1 MLVKMIDIK
10 GKEVWLNPV
19 YVKAVSAN
27 TRKGYTEVYCSS
39 FGSFGTSTIK
49 VNAPADEV
57 AALSEAMPGAVPYA
71 VLMGEE
77 EEQRKPP
84 AGGGRGGG
92 GIRD

>member
-39 FGSFGTSTIK
+39 FGLFGTSTIK

-57 AALSEAMPGAVPYA
+57 AAALSPRRCRAVPLRGA
-71 VLMGEE
+71 DGRRGRAAEAAS
-77 EEQRKPP
+77 RRRAAA
-84 AGGGRGGG
+84 AG
-92 GIRD
+92 

>member
-57 AALSEAMPGAVPYA
+57 AAALSEAMPGAVPYA

-77 EEQRKPP
+77 EEQRKRQQAAAAAA
-84 AGGGRGGG
+84 AG
-92 GIRD
+92 